1 MGGGLKSAN
10 PTTREGYLVQQVL
23 DASYRSARKET
34 RVDLPDWT
42 GYFFTFI

>member
-10 PTTREGYLVQQVL
+10 PTTRDGYLVKQEL
-23 DASYRSARKET
+23 DASYSSAWKET

-42 GYFFTFI
+42 G